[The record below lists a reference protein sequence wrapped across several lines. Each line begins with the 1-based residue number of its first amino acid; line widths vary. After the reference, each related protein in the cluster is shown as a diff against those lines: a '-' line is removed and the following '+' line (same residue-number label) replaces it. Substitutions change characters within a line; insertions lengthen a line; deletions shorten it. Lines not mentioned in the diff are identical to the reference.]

1 VLVNEPLRDLLDLG
15 GSGPQLMCRDG
26 QRLVALGR
34 EDVVPFRVRPG
45 PVRLDA
51 GHLVDVPDL
60 VTIHVDRGRECGLD
74 ASHPPIVGRIP
85 LGRGRSRLW
94 QVARVLPVR
103 DEDGSAAGPFRIE
116 LVNSGL
122 QSLRIF
128 IDLSL
133 HLVEQV
139 TVYIIPAG

>member
-1 VLVNEPLRDLLDLG
+1 
-15 GSGPQLMCRDG
+15 
-26 QRLVALGR
+26 
-34 EDVVPFRVRPG
+34 
-45 PVRLDA
+45 
-51 GHLVDVPDL
+51 
-60 VTIHVDRGRECGLD
+60 
-74 ASHPPIVGRIP
+74 
-85 LGRGRSRLW
+85 
-94 QVARVLPVR
+94 VARVLPVR